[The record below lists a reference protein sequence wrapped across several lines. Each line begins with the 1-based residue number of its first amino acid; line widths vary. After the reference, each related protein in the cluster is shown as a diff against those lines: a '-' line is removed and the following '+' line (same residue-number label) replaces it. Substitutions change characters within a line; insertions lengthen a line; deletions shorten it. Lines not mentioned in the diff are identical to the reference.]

1 MRFQHAI
8 LMMSA
13 IIGIFSLVD
22 CGGSKAPTATPSPT
36 AVSVQDI
43 LNSTADRFDQTNSL
57 HFDLTVDG
65 DVALDQNGTIKLH
78 SANGDLKR
86 PDSAQAKANVT
97 FLGAN
102 LSINLVSIGSDEYM
116 TNPISGSWEKAPSD
130 LGYDPAVLFDKD
142 QGISHVIRTMQNPQM
157 SGTDTVNGKDAYH
170 ITGTVKKSDA
180 QPIAGGALKS
190 DTLPVDLWVDKQTND
205 VVKLVLH
212 DSSGSGGNSETT
224 WTLLLTK
231 QNESVT
237 INKPNV

>member
-1 MRFQHAI
+1 
-8 LMMSA
+8 
-13 IIGIFSLVD
+13 
-22 CGGSKAPTATPSPT
+22 
-36 AVSVQDI
+36 
-43 LNSTADRFDQTNSL
+43 
-57 HFDLTVDG
+57 FDLTVDG
-65 DVALDQNGTIKLH
+65 NVALDQNGTIKLH
-78 SANGDLKR
+78 GANGDLKR

-102 LSINLVSIGSDEYM
+102 LSISLVSIGTDEYM

-130 LGYDPAVLFDKD
+130 LGYDPAVLFNTD
-142 QGISHVIRTMQNPQM
+142 QGISHVIRNLQDPKIA
-157 SGTDTVNGKDAYH
+157 GTDTVNGKDAYH

-180 QPIAGGALKS
+180 QPIAGGALNS
-190 DTLPVDLWVDKQTND
+190 DSIPVELWVDKQTND

-212 DSSGSGGNSETT
+212 DSSGNGGNSETT